1 MMSFIAYAQHLEATC
16 KLITSSKSIALC
28 ESMDKNRIY
37 LSGTTIMSTKLT
49 VSLANCN
56 KICNHLADTEIV
68 CTNKIKRIN
77 YLDKHQKN
85 NCNLKMK

>member
-1 MMSFIAYAQHLEATC
+1 MSFIAYAQHLEATC

-56 KICNHLADTEIV
+56 KVCN
-68 CTNKIKRIN
+68 
-77 YLDKHQKN
+77 
-85 NCNLKMK
+85 

>member
-16 KLITSSKSIALC
+16 KLITSSKSISLC

-56 KICNHLADTEIV
+56 KICNQLADTDIV
-68 CTNKIKRIN
+68 CTNKIKRTN